1 MGQTIN
7 KSQGQTLG
15 RVGVYLFDACFG
27 HGQLYVAAPR
37 TCASPCRPAYD
48 DACEE
53 TAATAAPPART
64 GRGGGSGMLVD
75 ACARCAGCAMVD
87 PHTLLCVPCE
97 ADVDATE
104 GVELTRAAVVAALAW
119 LLGDAPT
126 CTTDALL
133 EQLADDASTLEVSVE
148 FSIDELEP
156 FLEDMCTAAAWCG

>member
-1 MGQTIN
+1 MAAATA
-7 KSQGQTLG
+7 
-15 RVGVYLFDACFG
+15 R
-27 HGQLYVAAPR
+27 AAP
-37 TCASPCRPAYD
+37 AAYD

-53 TAATAAPPART
+53 TAETAAPPART
-64 GRGGGSGMLVD
+64 GRGSGSGMHVD
-75 ACARCAGCAMVD
+75 ACACCAGCAMVD
-87 PHTLLCVPCE
+87 PHTLCVPCE